1 MRKILFIFLIFP
13 FFIVAQSKNIN
24 GPVNDE
30 NGDYLIVENP
40 IEVEEVIL
48 PNKQAGAKVQPWMK
62 FSKERSFIVPMDRII
77 TCVEVDGEVEAFY
90 EMSISKIDPEYS
102 KTPPKNQGRVG
113 TVEESRAILESIFK
127 RNNKWS

>member
-1 MRKILFIFLIFP
+1 MPTEDEFLGAIKM
-13 FFIVAQSKNIN
+13 ISGEEVLSK
-24 GPVNDE
+24 VSSVDDE
-30 NGDYLIVENP
+30 NGRYLILDNP
-40 IEVEEVIL
+40 IMVEEVTMDSRV
-48 PNKQAGAKVQPWMK
+48 GAKVSPWMK

-77 TCVEVDGEVEAFY
+77 TCVEVDGEVDAFY

>member
-1 MRKILFIFLIFP
+1 ML
-13 FFIVAQSKNIN
+13 SK
-24 GPVNDE
+24 VSSVDDE
-30 NGDYLIVENP
+30 NGRYLILDNP
-40 IEVEEVIL
+40 IMVEEVTMDSRV
-48 PNKQAGAKVQPWMK
+48 GAKVSPWMK

>member
-1 MRKILFIFLIFP
+1 MPTEEFCGALKMISGEEVLSR
-13 FFIVAQSKNIN
+13 VSS
-24 GPVNDE
+24 VNDE
-30 NGDYLIVENP
+30 NGHYLILDNP
-40 IEVEEVIL
+40 IVVEEVTMDSRV
-48 PNKQAGAKVQPWMK
+48 GAKVSPWMK

>member
-1 MRKILFIFLIFP
+1 MPTEDEFLGAIKM
-13 FFIVAQSKNIN
+13 ISGEEVLSK
-24 GPVNDE
+24 VSSVDDE
-30 NGDYLIVENP
+30 NGRYLILDNP
-40 IEVEEVIL
+40 IMVEEVTMDSRV
-48 PNKQAGAKVQPWMK
+48 GAKVSPWMK

>member
-1 MRKILFIFLIFP
+1 MPEEDFLGALKMFSGEE
-13 FFIVAQSKNIN
+13 VLSK
-24 GPVNDE
+24 VSSVDDE
-30 NGDYLIVENP
+30 NGRYLILDNP
-40 IEVEEVIL
+40 IMVEEVTMDSRV
-48 PNKQAGAKVQPWMK
+48 GAKVSPWMK

>member
-1 MRKILFIFLIFP
+1 MPTDEEFLGALKIVTGEEVL
-13 FFIVAQSKNIN
+13 SKVTFVPDDN
-24 GPVNDE
+24 GN
-30 NGDYLIVENP
+30 YLILENP
-40 IEVEEVIL
+40 IMVEEVTMDSRV
-48 PNKQAGAKVQPWMK
+48 GAKVSPWMK

>member
-1 MRKILFIFLIFP
+1 MPTEDEFLGAIKM
-13 FFIVAQSKNIN
+13 ISGEEVLSK
-24 GPVNDE
+24 VSSVDDE
-30 NGDYLIVENP
+30 NGRYLILDNP
-40 IEVEEVIL
+40 IMVEEVTMDSRV
-48 PNKQAGAKVQPWMK
+48 GAKVSPWMK

-113 TVEESRAILESIFK
+113 TVEESRAILELSLIHI
-127 RNNKWS
+127 

>member
-1 MRKILFIFLIFP
+1 MPTEEEFLGAIKM
-13 FFIVAQSKNIN
+13 ISGEEVLSK
-24 GPVNDE
+24 VSSVDDE
-30 NGDYLIVENP
+30 NGRYLILDNP
-40 IEVEEVIL
+40 IMVEEVTMDSRV
-48 PNKQAGAKVQPWMK
+48 GAKVSPWMK

-77 TCVEVDGEVEAFY
+77 TCVEVDGEVEPFY
-90 EMSISKIDPEYS
+90 EMCISKIDPEYS